1 MKNAKAEN
9 KKKFSGKIAGLTVLE
24 ALFYILSLPVIVVL
38 SAVFCVKT
46 YELVPYYSFWPFVGV
61 ILAGVLC
68 LVFVIVV
75 MCISLRKKSKRT
87 ILMQTVSIIVA
98 AVMLT
103 SFIAVALDV
112 VLPDVLAQLTSSTLF
127 YEDVSNEELASEQ
140 AEFNAG
146 LDRKFIMLNL
156 LNGNYD
162 PQYYYETLKA
172 DADVSDRAATLA
184 SWIRRSSTTP
194 AVYADTLMND
204 ETRPYYSELFQFI
217 YDEYIMTDMDYALL
231 NPDAAGIGN
240 STRIGMGHA
249 IAEVIYPEY
258 RELVKEGMSNERIS
272 ELFLNNY
279 ASLKNDGYLTF
290 DDSMILYATT
300 GRMTVPVVIRL
311 LLDQGYTYTDGEVA
325 YFDEETGSIVEPEGV
340 FYLELYKPDAV
351 NRLVAA
357 TGAVRWAT
365 DGSGLGIVVQEVAGV
380 EYGIGAV
387 VIPNRD
393 ANGEIIQNGGGYI
406 RAPRTWSIL
415 DMDGKRMDVAAISDV
430 VVDLG
435 GLIGGLGLDQATMEL
450 IVNLLNSFKIDIL
463 NPMTLGELLNSNG
476 MSILLNLLF
485 GNELDNIADKL
496 LQGITDVI
504 MAATGGAGLYLNLAV
519 NDEGALEIAISPTNV
534 EVGMHGYQY
543 MTWME
548 SNNLLIAVMSV
559 MSLREWLYIFGAVSV
574 LLAFAAGMC
583 REIKARIKKD
593 VEENAA
599 LAAET
604 ATGESVDAGDVF
616 PMAEG
621 GESEAAE
628 TAGAEDTTEDVSAA
642 EPADTA
648 PPAEEE

>member
-172 DADVSDRAATLA
+172 DADVSDRAATLT

-217 YDEYIMTDMDYALL
+217 YDEYIMTDITYALL
-231 NPDAAGIGN
+231 NPDKEGIGN

-258 RELVKEGMSNERIS
+258 KELVKEGMSNERIS

-450 IVNLLNSFKIDIL
+450 IVNFLNSLKIDIL

-604 ATGESVDAGDVF
+604 ATGESVDVGDAF

-621 GESEAAE
+621 GESGAAE
-628 TAGAEDTTEDVSAA
+628 TAGAEDTAEDVSAA

>member
-217 YDEYIMTDMDYALL
+217 YDEYIMTDITYALL
-231 NPDAAGIGN
+231 NPDKEGIGN

-340 FYLELYKPDAV
+340 FYLELYKPDEV
-351 NRLVAA
+351 NRLIAA
-357 TGAVRWAT
+357 GAVRWAT

-415 DMDGKRMDVAAISDV
+415 DMDGKRMDIAAISDV

-435 GLIGGLGLDQATMEL
+435 SLIGGIEGIPQAILDFIPDEL
-450 IVNLLNSFKIDIL
+450 M
-463 NPMTLGELLNSNG
+463 NPMTLGALLDNEYLDG
-476 MSILLNLLF
+476 LLDLLIQ
-485 GNELDNIADKL
+485 NELKPVVDQL

-504 MAATGGAGLYLNLAV
+504 VAATGGAALYLNLAI

-604 ATGESVDAGDVF
+604 ATGESVDAGDAF

-628 TAGAEDTTEDVSAA
+628 TAGAEDTAEGVSAA

>member
-156 LNGNYD
+156 LNGNYA

-172 DADVSDRAATLA
+172 DAAVQTTANTIA
-184 SWIRRSSTTP
+184 SYVRGYASTYGED
-194 AVYADTLMND
+194 AYERYAEYYLN
-204 ETRPYYSELFQFI
+204 EERRPYYAELFQFI

-231 NPDAAGIGN
+231 SPDAAGIGN
-240 STRIGMGHA
+240 ATRIGMGHA
-249 IAEVIYPEY
+249 IAEAIYPEY

-340 FYLELYKPDAV
+340 FYLELYKPDEV
-351 NRLVAA
+351 NRLIAA
-357 TGAVRWAT
+357 GAVRWAT
-365 DGSGLGIVVQEVAGV
+365 DGSGLGIVVQEVPGV

-435 GLIGGLGLDQATMEL
+435 SLIDGLGLDDSIIDL
-450 IVNLLNSFKIDIL
+450 INSVAEGIL
-463 NPMTLGELLNSNG
+463 EPQTLGELLNSG
-476 MSILLNLLF
+476 GLSMLLNLLF
-485 GNELDNIADKL
+485 GNELNSIADKL

-504 MAATGGAGLYLNLAV
+504 MAATGGAALYLNLAV

-604 ATGESVDAGDVF
+604 ATGESVDAGDAF

-628 TAGAEDTTEDVSAA
+628 TAGAEDTAEDVSAA

>member
-127 YEDVSNEELASEQ
+127 YEDVSNEGLASEQ

-217 YDEYIMTDMDYALL
+217 YDEYIMTDITYALL
-231 NPDAAGIGN
+231 NPDKEGIGN

-258 RELVKEGMSNERIS
+258 KELVKEGMSNERIS

-290 DDSMILYATT
+290 DDSMILYATS

-351 NRLVAA
+351 DRLVAA

-365 DGSGLGIVVQEVAGV
+365 DGSGLGIVVQEVEGV

-435 GLIGGLGLDQATMEL
+435 SLIGGIEGIPQAILDIIPDEL
-450 IVNLLNSFKIDIL
+450 M
-463 NPMTLGELLNSNG
+463 NPMTLGALLDNEYLDG
-476 MSILLNLLF
+476 LLDLLIQ
-485 GNELDNIADKL
+485 NELKPVVDQL

-504 MAATGGAGLYLNLAV
+504 MAATGGAALYLNLAI

-604 ATGESVDAGDVF
+604 ATGESVDAGDAF

-621 GESEAAE
+621 GESGAAE
-628 TAGAEDTTEDVSAA
+628 TAGAEDTAADVSAA

>member
-1 MKNAKAEN
+1 
-9 KKKFSGKIAGLTVLE
+9 
-24 ALFYILSLPVIVVL
+24 
-38 SAVFCVKT
+38 
-46 YELVPYYSFWPFVGV
+46 
-61 ILAGVLC
+61 
-68 LVFVIVV
+68 
-75 MCISLRKKSKRT
+75 
-87 ILMQTVSIIVA
+87 
-98 AVMLT
+98 
-103 SFIAVALDV
+103 
-112 VLPDVLAQLTSSTLF
+112 
-127 YEDVSNEELASEQ
+127 
-140 AEFNAG
+140 
-146 LDRKFIMLNL
+146 
-156 LNGNYD
+156 
-162 PQYYYETLKA
+162 
-172 DADVSDRAATLA
+172 
-184 SWIRRSSTTP
+184 
-194 AVYADTLMND
+194 
-204 ETRPYYSELFQFI
+204 
-217 YDEYIMTDMDYALL
+217 
-231 NPDAAGIGN
+231 
-240 STRIGMGHA
+240 
-249 IAEVIYPEY
+249 
-258 RELVKEGMSNERIS
+258 MSNERIS

-340 FYLELYKPDAV
+340 FYLELYKPDEV
-351 NRLVAA
+351 NRLIAA
-357 TGAVRWAT
+357 GAVRWAT

-435 GLIGGLGLDQATMEL
+435 SLIDGLGLDDSIIDL
-450 IVNLLNSFKIDIL
+450 INRVAAGIL
-463 NPMTLGELLNSNG
+463 EPQTLGELLNSG
-476 MSILLNLLF
+476 GLSMLLNALF
-485 GNELDNIADKL
+485 GNELNSIADKL

-504 MAATGGAGLYLNLAV
+504 MAATGGAALYLNLAV

-604 ATGESVDAGDVF
+604 ATGESVDAGDAFPMAEGGKSEAAETATGESVDAGVAF

-628 TAGAEDTTEDVSAA
+628 TAGAEDTAEDVSAA

>member
-217 YDEYIMTDMDYALL
+217 YDEYIMTDITYALL
-231 NPDAAGIGN
+231 NPDKEGIGN

-340 FYLELYKPDAV
+340 FYLELYKPDEV
-351 NRLVAA
+351 NRLIAA
-357 TGAVRWAT
+357 GAVRWAT
-365 DGSGLGIVVQEVAGV
+365 DGSGLGSGTSS
-380 EYGIGAV
+380 
-387 VIPNRD
+387 
-393 ANGEIIQNGGGYI
+393 
-406 RAPRTWSIL
+406 TWTAS
-415 DMDGKRMDVAAISDV
+415 VW
-430 VVDLG
+430 
-435 GLIGGLGLDQATMEL
+435 
-450 IVNLLNSFKIDIL
+450 
-463 NPMTLGELLNSNG
+463 TL
-476 MSILLNLLF
+476 
-485 GNELDNIADKL
+485 
-496 LQGITDVI
+496 
-504 MAATGGAGLYLNLAV
+504 
-519 NDEGALEIAISPTNV
+519 
-534 EVGMHGYQY
+534 
-543 MTWME
+543 
-548 SNNLLIAVMSV
+548 
-559 MSLREWLYIFGAVSV
+559 R
-574 LLAFAAGMC
+574 
-583 REIKARIKKD
+583 R
-593 VEENAA
+593 
-599 LAAET
+599 
-604 ATGESVDAGDVF
+604 
-616 PMAEG
+616 
-621 GESEAAE
+621 
-628 TAGAEDTTEDVSAA
+628 
-642 EPADTA
+642 
-648 PPAEEE
+648 

>member
-217 YDEYIMTDMDYALL
+217 YDEYIMTDITYALL
-231 NPDAAGIGN
+231 NPDKEGIGN

-258 RELVKEGMSNERIS
+258 KELVKEGMSNERIS

-290 DDSMILYATT
+290 DDSMILYATS

-415 DMDGKRMDVAAISDV
+415 DMDGKRMDIAAISDV

-435 GLIGGLGLDQATMEL
+435 SLIGGIEGIPQAILDFIPDEL
-450 IVNLLNSFKIDIL
+450 M
-463 NPMTLGELLNSNG
+463 NPMTLGALLDNEYLDG
-476 MSILLNLLF
+476 LLDLLIQ
-485 GNELDNIADKL
+485 NELKPVVDQL

-504 MAATGGAGLYLNLAV
+504 MAATGGAALYLNLAI

-604 ATGESVDAGDVF
+604 ATGESVNADDAF
-616 PMAEG
+616 PMAES

-628 TAGAEDTTEDVSAA
+628 TAGAEDTAEMFAA

>member
-217 YDEYIMTDMDYALL
+217 YDEYIMTDITYALL
-231 NPDAAGIGN
+231 NPDKEGIGN

-340 FYLELYKPDAV
+340 FYLELYKPDEV
-351 NRLVAA
+351 NRLIAA
-357 TGAVRWAT
+357 GAVRWAT

-393 ANGEIIQNGGGYI
+393 ANGEIIQDGGGYI
-406 RAPRTWSIL
+406 RAPRTWNIL
-415 DMDGKRMDVAAISDV
+415 DMDGKRMDIAAISDV

-435 GLIGGLGLDQATMEL
+435 SLIGGIEGIPQKILDIIPDEL
-450 IVNLLNSFKIDIL
+450 M
-463 NPMTLGELLNSNG
+463 NPMTLGALLDNEYLDG
-476 MSILLNLLF
+476 LLDLLIQ
-485 GNELDNIADKL
+485 NELKPVVDQL

-504 MAATGGAGLYLNLAV
+504 VAATGGAALYLNLAI

-604 ATGESVDAGDVF
+604 ATGESVDAGDAF

-628 TAGAEDTTEDVSAA
+628 TAGAEDTAEDVSAA

>member
-127 YEDVSNEELASEQ
+127 YEDVSNEGLASEQ

-217 YDEYIMTDMDYALL
+217 YDEYIMTDITYALL
-231 NPDAAGIGN
+231 NPDKEGIGN

-340 FYLELYKPDAV
+340 FYLELYKPDEV
-351 NRLVAA
+351 NRLIAA
-357 TGAVRWAT
+357 GAVRWAT

-604 ATGESVDAGDVF
+604 ATGESVNADDAF
-616 PMAEG
+616 PMAES

-628 TAGAEDTTEDVSAA
+628 TAGAEDTAEMFAA

>member
-127 YEDVSNEELASEQ
+127 YEDVSNEGLASEQ

-172 DADVSDRAATLA
+172 DAAVQTTANTIASYVRGYAATYGEDA
-184 SWIRRSSTTP
+184 YER
-194 AVYADTLMND
+194 YAEYYLN
-204 ETRPYYSELFQFI
+204 EERRPYYAELFQFI

-231 NPDAAGIGN
+231 SPDAAGIGN
-240 STRIGMGHA
+240 ATRIGMGHA

-258 RELVKEGMSNERIS
+258 SELVKEGMSNERIS

-290 DDSMILYATT
+290 DDSMILYATS

-351 NRLVAA
+351 DRLIAE
-357 TGAVRWAT
+357 GAVRWAT
-365 DGSGLGIVVQEVAGV
+365 DGSGLGIVDQEVAGV

-393 ANGEIIQNGGGYI
+393 ANGEIISGGYI

-435 GLIGGLGLDQATMEL
+435 GLIDGLGLDDSIIDL
-450 IVNLLNSFKIDIL
+450 INGVAEGIL
-463 NPMTLGELLNSNG
+463 EPQTLGELLNSKG
-476 MSILLNLLF
+476 LSMLLNALF
-485 GNELDNIADKL
+485 GNELNSIADKL

-504 MAATGGAGLYLNLAV
+504 MAATGGAALYLNLAI

-604 ATGESVDAGDVF
+604 ATGESVDAGDAF

-628 TAGAEDTTEDVSAA
+628 TAGAEDTAEDVSAA

>member
-127 YEDVSNEELASEQ
+127 YEDVSNEGLASEQ

-393 ANGEIIQNGGGYI
+393 ANGEIIPNGGGYI

-604 ATGESVDAGDVF
+604 ATGESVDAGVAF

-628 TAGAEDTTEDVSAA
+628 TAGAEDTAEMFAA